1 MEVAIYSFFF
11 SFSGFISSLSGL
23 GRENGLRTGREGGGR
38 RGGKE
43 RNGRIT
49 INVVR
54 EEEVDDGHA
63 LNMDPPHACCGAD
76 PDLGLAK

>member
-1 MEVAIYSFFF
+1 M
-11 SFSGFISSLSGL
+11 
-23 GRENGLRTGREGGGR
+23 RTGREGGGR